1 MATVKYLGP
10 NTVAKRQTLFIS
22 IDDPKVSPLNI
33 GQTNAS
39 VGAEI
44 KIVGGSSVFLA
55 SNILSSPDNG
65 FFIATPIELGG
76 GKNNST
82 LLGITNLQYNWATQ
96 DLILTFNFDTTNT
109 NNALLNDFLITFYQG
124 TTPYPVQSFLI
135 NRTSTS
141 QTYKLT
147 AGANG
152 NMFGIPATSFTK
164 IRVAAQDNNGK
175 TGPYAELLNVTH
187 HSTLPVATYSVTAMQ
202 NGYYVTFT
210 NVPTSDPSYNY
221 IEVVEY
227 ASDSSTEPMGVDY
240 QEVYLSSQ
248 NPAFVITST
257 TQKRWVKA
265 RYTDK
270 LGDTDNAFGIAY
282 PVTPINPVQVDIIPP
297 DEVQSVSAA
306 WSGDNVVI
314 TYRLPVANSDYSNV
328 PVRLIA
334 LLTEAQTNGR
344 TASITFYPNDRT
356 NSTTDQ
362 TFTIAASDIAA
373 QTGNYF
379 SSYNGVLKGA
389 DAVDNRTSGK
399 SFSTGTRTNPLAGIT
414 PILSNFNIIGI
425 PNGFV
430 LIPYNSP
437 SGATYTKVYAR
448 ATDWGTDTP
457 TDADL
462 VGVTTNGIPF
472 TYYTTSYDLI
482 YLKMRYSNNFG
493 DFSNFST
500 GTSTQPLN
508 PGNFT
513 TASPAKPSIALE
525 TNGASFN
532 SLNIK
537 ISTSDTTTTRG
548 YYVMYGVSGMMM
560 NAMTMNMVP
569 STTSDTD
576 YLITNLLPNTSYDIY
591 AVGYNDSNILGTYSD
606 MLTLTT
612 STVSPLAPTNVTLTA
627 SPYSALTS
635 WNAPVSS
642 PSQIAQYGI
651 ILYNS
656 TNSPAVTL
664 LSEEYTF
671 GTTISLSGLLPS
683 NSYYV
688 KVYSKDIYGT
698 ESTLVQS
705 NTITL
710 NSVGQT
716 SNGIAPTS
724 SPTPTVIPLFA
735 ALEVK
740 WTAVSNVDATTY
752 EVHISKTNNFTP
764 SSLTKSIETFGTFA
778 VIKTLP
784 DGSALDFVSTY
795 YVKIIAKDF
804 DGSAPA
810 STQASGT
817 PSQVNAGDLAANS
830 ILANNITAGIITAD
844 KVDATNLLVNKIFSV
859 GSGGSYQIKIDA
871 SGNGTTTPYK
881 LVSGYGSYSDTGTAF
896 YLDSNGKFSLKDR
909 LYFDGNSTLT
919 VNGVINA
926 QSGNFA
932 GAMTLNN
939 GTMKIG
945 KAVDPTSTYDGLYIG
960 QTSDYI
966 YSNGKFSLGSNR
978 VVWDGTALTV
988 SGNINAAGGT
998 FTGNVGIGT
1007 GSIYGSSGSYTIS
1020 GVVGNGI
1027 NAVFTTTTAHGFI
1040 ANTTKVFIN
1049 GLTNSGFYGIYNVT
1063 AVTTNTFT
1071 VANTTNATLTGQTGI
1086 VQNITNGFVL
1096 NSNTLNFGNS
1106 TFIDAAGGGVLYT
1119 SSANIG
1125 GWTVDKYRISHLR
1138 SNKYIGLSTT
1148 DTYAIFAGGTDSTG
1162 TSAAFGV
1169 TPTGAVTATNMTI
1182 LGGSLDIGSAS
1193 PNGFHVTS
1201 GGIMTAAG
1209 ATIDGTITARGGSFT
1224 GNVQLNGGSLYAGT
1238 TPNTGP
1244 SLTINST
1251 GLAAFSSGSTVT
1263 TEILTT
1269 PLGTTSGT
1277 STTPRNNTIPQLPLG
1292 FPQIGFFTQ
1301 AAAIGGFIVD
1311 STRIMNSAE
1320 TLVLTSGTA
1329 AGDRFIIKDSQGVY
1343 QLGLAIPSSSTSKII
1358 YAGVINSPNFY
1369 VTADGSMTATTGY
1382 IGGSTGWTIA
1392 SGYLISQGSSSY
1404 IKLDSSNNSLI
1415 SYAASSTALGS
1426 LITYSASSGG
1436 GSIGQT
1442 SAIAAQVETTTKY
1455 TAGYIDSTGYTV
1467 LKTSKALQIF
1477 GSSQSIGAVPLFS
1490 IDPDG
1495 SSTKWLY
1502 NGSAQVVGSSFAAI
1516 STAVVYLDSADI
1528 IIGNS
1533 SSGSNY
1539 INGFLNIR
1547 NSTNTSGS
1555 NGFVR
1560 NIYIDSGTGT
1570 PSSSTGLDGDVYIR
1584 TG

>member
-1 MATVKYLGP
+1 MTTVKYLGP
-10 NTVAKRQTLFIS
+10 NTVAKRQTLFIPL
-22 IDDPKVSPLNI
+22 DDPKISPLNI

-44 KIVGGSSVFLA
+44 KVVGGTSVFLA
-55 SNILSSPDNG
+55 SNTLSSPDNG
-65 FFIATPIELGG
+65 FFIATPIQLGG
-76 GKNNST
+76 NKNNST
-82 LLGITNLQYNWATQ
+82 LQAITNLQYDWTTQ

-124 TTPYPVQSFLI
+124 TTAYPVQSFII
-135 NRTSTS
+135 NKTSTS

-164 IRVAAQDNNGK
+164 IHVAAQDSNGN
-175 TGPYAELLNVTH
+175 TGPYAELLNVAH

-202 NGYYVTFT
+202 NGYYVAFT

-227 ASDSSTEPMGVDY
+227 VSDSATEPTGVDY

-248 NPAFVITST
+248 NPAFIITST

-282 PVTPINPVQVDIIPP
+282 SVTPINPVQVDTIPP

-306 WSGDNVVI
+306 WSGDNIVI
-314 TYRLPVANSDYSNV
+314 TYKLPVANSDSSNV
-328 PVRLIA
+328 PIRLIA

-356 NSTTDQ
+356 NSSTNQ

-399 SFSTGTRTNPLAGIT
+399 SFSTGTRVNPLLGIT
-414 PILSNFNIIGI
+414 PSLSNFNIIGI

-437 SGATYTKVYAR
+437 SGATYTNIYAR
-448 ATDWGTDTP
+448 STDWGSDTP
-457 TDADL
+457 TSVDL
-462 VGVTTNGIPF
+462 VGVTTTGIPF
-472 TYYTTSYDLI
+472 TYYTTSFDLI
-482 YLKMRYSNNFG
+482 YLKMNYTNNFG

-500 GTSTQPLN
+500 GTSTQPLD
-508 PGNFT
+508 PASFT
-513 TASPAKPSIALE
+513 TAPPAKPSIALE
-525 TNGASFN
+525 TNGATYN

-537 ISTSDTTTTRG
+537 ISTSDTTVTKG
-548 YYVMYGVSGMMM
+548 YYVMFGISGSMM

-569 STTSDTD
+569 IVGADTD

-591 AVGYNDSNILGTYSD
+591 AVGYNDSNVLGTYSD

-612 STVSPLAPTNVTLTA
+612 LTVSPSAPTNVTLTP
-627 SPYSALTS
+627 SPYSALAT
-635 WNAPVSS
+635 WTAPNSS

-651 ILYNS
+651 ALYNS
-656 TNSPAVTL
+656 TNSPTITL

-671 GTTISLSGLLPS
+671 GTTYSIAGLLS
-683 NSYYV
+683 NNSYYI
-688 KVYSKDIYGT
+688 KVYSKDIYGN
-698 ESTLVQS
+698 ESDQVQS
-705 NTITL
+705 STITL

-716 SNGIAPTS
+716 SNGSAPNS

-740 WTAVSNVDATTY
+740 WTAISNVDATTY

-795 YVKIIAKDF
+795 YVKIVAKDF

-817 PSQVNAGDLAANS
+817 PSQINNGDLAANS
-830 ILANNITAGIITAD
+830 VVANNIIAGSINAD

-932 GAMTLNN
+932 GAMTVDN
-939 GTMKIG
+939 GTMKFG
-945 KAVDPTSTYDGLYIG
+945 KSVNGSNSGIYIG
-960 QTSDYI
+960 ATGDYI
-966 YSNGKFSLGSNR
+966 YSDGKFSLGSNR
-978 VVWDGTALTV
+978 VTWDGSALTIA
-988 SGNINAAGGT
+988 GNINAAGGT

-1020 GVVGNGI
+1020 GVVGNGT

-1049 GLTNSGFYGIYNVT
+1049 GLTNAGFYGIYTVT

-1138 SNKYIGLSTT
+1138 SGKYIGLSTT

-1277 STTPRNNTIPQLPLG
+1277 STTPRNNIIPQLPSG

-1301 AAAIGGFIVD
+1301 AASIGGFIVD
-1311 STRIMNSAE
+1311 STRIMNSAG

-1329 AGDRFIIKDSQGVY
+1329 AGERFAITDSQNVYKLQLSVPSLGTDNIIAAGGYTVINNINTYTPTFRVTAAGKLYATGAEISGNIIAKGFFIDQNNYWNTSTDGLSITGNTFNVGSSNSFINATSTGVVTLQSSY
-1343 QLGLAIPSSSTSKII
+1343 TRSNSTGNSGTGADTAISANVSSKIVVGSNLVLQGIPTYGNMDNTNNNSSTTTP
-1358 YAGVINSPNFY
+1358 YLGVSGFGTLPRQRMVIEDP
-1369 VTADGSMTATTGY
+1369 VTGQ
-1382 IGGSTGWTIA
+1382 
-1392 SGYLISQGSSSY
+1392 L
-1404 IKLDSSNNSLI
+1404 
-1415 SYAASSTALGS
+1415 ALGMAVYYANT
-1426 LITYSASSGG
+1426 TYHNSTPGASSG
-1436 GSIGQT
+1436 
-1442 SAIAAQVETTTKY
+1442 
-1455 TAGYIDSTGYTV
+1455 
-1467 LKTSKALQIF
+1467 
-1477 GSSQSIGAVPLFS
+1477 
-1490 IDPDG
+1490 
-1495 SSTKWLY
+1495 
-1502 NGSAQVVGSSFAAI
+1502 VVGDLW
-1516 STAVVYLDSADI
+1516 VQY
-1528 IIGNS
+1528 
-1533 SSGSNY
+1533 
-1539 INGFLNIR
+1539 
-1547 NSTNTSGS
+1547 
-1555 NGFVR
+1555 
-1560 NIYIDSGTGT
+1560 
-1570 PSSSTGLDGDVYIR
+1570 
-1584 TG
+1584 